1 MTKVLSHWGYY
12 IRAARETAF
21 PPSWRWRIM
30 RRGKPM
36 GVRIEGGGFSTYDAA
51 RLAGKLVLAN
61 FLEHLELEN
70 SRIDLDPSKR
80 GI

>member
-1 MTKVLSHWGYY
+1 
-12 IRAARETAF
+12 
-21 PPSWRWRIM
+21 M
-30 RRGKPM
+30 RRGKLM

-61 FLEHLELEN
+61 FLEQLELEN

>member
-1 MTKVLSHWGYY
+1 MTKVLNHRGYY

-61 FLEHLELEN
+61 FLEQLELEN